1 MTNGQK
7 IKEIFPNVQ
16 TDEADGHALVNF
28 IIVEEKRVIMSA
40 CGAREEWWNAEY
52 TESEA
57 END

>member
-28 IIVEEKRVIMSA
+28 IIVEEKRVVMSA

-52 TESEA
+52 TENEA
-57 END
+57 